1 MIWPWIETSSA
12 ETGARLVANNERRLQ
27 RQRPRDA
34 DALALPTGKFVRI
47 ALGHVG
53 KQPDLSEQLG
63 YTTPPRARIGD
74 EAIDFQRL
82 ADDLAPPAVGV
93 ERRGEVL

>member
-12 ETGARLVANNERRLQ
+12 ETGSSQTMKRRLE

-34 DALALPTGKFVRI
+34 DALALPAGKLVRI

-63 YTTPPRARIGD
+63 DAILPPHFR
-74 EAIDFQRL
+74 
-82 ADDLAPPAVGV
+82 PAT
-93 ERRGEVL
+93 RP